1 MRAAAAAA
9 APDIAALNNEFG
21 IPDHVEVF
29 AGLGGLPTVRL
40 MHACGASAEVCLF
53 GGCITSFK
61 QVGRT
66 SELNAML
73 SYTPTMHAII

>member
-9 APDIAALNNEFG
+9 APDIQALNKEFG

-40 MHACGASAEVCLF
+40 THACGASAEVCLF

-61 QVGRT
+61 QVRQRRR
-66 SELNAML
+66 A
-73 SYTPTMHAII
+73 H